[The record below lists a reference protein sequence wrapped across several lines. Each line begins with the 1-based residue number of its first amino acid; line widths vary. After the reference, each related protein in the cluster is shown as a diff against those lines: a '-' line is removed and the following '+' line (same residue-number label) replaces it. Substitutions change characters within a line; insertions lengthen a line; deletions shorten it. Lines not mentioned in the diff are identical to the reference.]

1 MTAKHVK
8 RSPAFQQKIE
18 KLIKG
23 LLVQADWAR
32 SDQRLD
38 EATLFTEAVEILAK
52 HTTDAACLVKAADDE
67 PIFVL
72 RGHDVTAGGPPWPG
86 ELPAS
91 GRMGVVDFW
100 CELQIERRVATR
112 DTSPAEKIADA
123 RDCAREMRAYPNRK
137 FPD

>member
-8 RSPAFQQKIE
+8 RSPAFQEKIE

-23 LLVQADWAR
+23 LLVQADWAH
-32 SDQRLD
+32 SNQMLD

-52 HTTDAACLVKAADDE
+52 NTTDAACLVKAANDE

-72 RGHDVTAGGPPWPG
+72 RGQDVTAGGLM
-86 ELPAS
+86 ENN
-91 GRMGVVDFW
+91 MGCVDFW
-100 CELQIERRVATR
+100 CELQIARRIERR
-112 DTSPAEKIADA
+112 DNSPAEKIADA